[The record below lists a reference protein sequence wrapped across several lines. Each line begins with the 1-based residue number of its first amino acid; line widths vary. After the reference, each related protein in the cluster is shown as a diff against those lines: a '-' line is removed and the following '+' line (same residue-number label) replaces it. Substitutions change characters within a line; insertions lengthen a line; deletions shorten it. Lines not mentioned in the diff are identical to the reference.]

1 MEIIKQDKRHLEKKI
16 NETLPVLL
24 PNKIIQ
30 MLKGPA
36 TATGQNVQLHFSSR
50 QKRAVPVM
58 AILKAGAAIGGTL
71 IKGINALVD
80 KTNEQNPLIMLSKWL
95 QQM

>member
-16 NETLPVLL
+16 NETLPALL

-36 TATGQNVQLHFSSR
+36 TATGQNVQLYFGSR

-58 AILKAGAAIGGTL
+58 AILQAGTAIGGTL
-71 IKGINALVD
+71 IEGINALVD
-80 KTNEQNPLIMLSKWL
+80 
-95 QQM
+95 